1 MTRCN
6 PVMVEVTR
14 GERIESR
21 HRGSAVVVDAEGAVV
36 AAWGDPELP
45 VFPRSAVKP
54 LQALPLL
61 ETGAA
66 DRFGVS
72 NEEIA
77 LACGSHAGEPEH
89 VARVGAWLARI
100 GLTPGALVCGPH
112 PPLSEQAA
120 RDVIRDGQEF
130 SPLHNNCSGKHAG
143 YLTTAVHLREPTTGY
158 AGPVHPVQLRIKR
171 VLIQMGGQDLRDDAR
186 GIDGCGVPTLA
197 MPLTALARAL
207 ARLVAPDRLGRL
219 RAVAARRVVAAM
231 TSHSHLVGGQNRFD
245 TLVMDAADGA
255 IVSKGGAEG
264 VHVAALPH
272 QGLGIAIKIDDGARR
287 ATETAMAV
295 LLIRFGTL
303 DPHALQTVRSYV
315 DAPIRNTL
323 GTRVGTVRPAPQ
335 WLEHAGA

>member
-1 MTRCN
+1 MDRCN

-21 HRGSAVVVDAEGAVV
+21 HRGSAAVVDAEGAVV
-36 AAWGDPELP
+36 AAWGDPALP

-66 DRFGVS
+66 ERFGVS
-72 NEEIA
+72 DEEIA
-77 LACGSHAGEPEH
+77 LACGSHGGEPEH
-89 VARVGAWLARI
+89 VERVGAWLARI

-120 RDVIRDGQEF
+120 RDVIRQGQEF

-158 AGPVHPVQLRIKR
+158 AGSVHPVQLRIKR
-171 VLIQMGGQDLRDDAR
+171 VLAQMGGQELPDDAR
-186 GIDGCGVPTLA
+186 GTDGCGVPTLA

-207 ARLVAPDRLGRL
+207 ARLVVPDRLGRL
-219 RAVAARRVVAAM
+219 RAEAARRVVAAM
-231 TSHSHLVGGQNRFD
+231 TGHSDLVGGQHRFD
-245 TLVMDAADGA
+245 TLVMNAARGA
-255 IVSKGGAEG
+255 VVTKGGAEG

-272 QGLGIAIKIDDGARR
+272 RGLGIAIKIDDGARR
-287 ATETAMAV
+287 AAETALAA
-295 LLIRFGTL
+295 LLIRFGDL
-303 DPHALQTVRSYV
+303 DEHTLQTVQSYV

-323 GTRVGTVRPAPQ
+323 DARIGTLRLAAH
-335 WLEHAGA
+335 WLE